1 MYDGVIKF
9 GGVDMIFSDSQFK
22 YNGIICLFPI
32 YEYSNIIMLDEH
44 LGDLSIVVY
53 NYCISDAGGGFGSYS
68 VEHKDSHIK
77 EIIINDDTISVYFQ
91 VELDIDKCREI
102 KLKKILN

>member
-22 YNGIICLFPI
+22 HNGIICLFPI

-53 NYCISDAGGGFGSYS
+53 NYCISDAGGGFGS
-68 VEHKDSHIK
+68 
-77 EIIINDDTISVYFQ
+77 FFGG
-91 VELDIDKCREI
+91 
-102 KLKKILN
+102 KKGGAGGMAAGAKGLLG